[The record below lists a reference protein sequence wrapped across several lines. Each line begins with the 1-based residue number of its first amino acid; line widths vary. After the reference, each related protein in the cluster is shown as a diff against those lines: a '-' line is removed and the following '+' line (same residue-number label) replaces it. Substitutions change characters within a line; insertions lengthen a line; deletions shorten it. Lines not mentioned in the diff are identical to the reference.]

1 LILAEVVGSNGSS
14 KSLRYPSKGVN
25 EMRKNRSCMKKL
37 VMALSLHIFLS
48 GAGIAFSQEKFP
60 VRGIEMVIPFAPGG
74 ATDVGSR
81 IVADELSRVLK
92 VPVTPVNK
100 PGASGTTGAAYLLKQ
115 KKDGYAVFAATG
127 GPVINGPLILPDVAY
142 DLFKDFTPVAF
153 FASIPN
159 VFVTKGDS
167 PWKSLLD
174 VIDYAKKNP
183 GKVTCGSAGTG
194 TESHFNFE
202 ILKSVTKLDMI
213 HVPFKSGGDVIPQVL
228 GGHVSMGV
236 NVIAAAGPQIKA
248 GALKGLGISSPKRL
262 KDYPDVPTTA
272 ELGYPQVNVPTWLG
286 YLVASGTPES
296 AVKTLASAFEK
307 TIKNPELV
315 EKAEKA
321 GYIVEYKNPQE
332 FRKYLEEQYEI
343 VSKVAKEAGI
353 AVTK

>member
-1 LILAEVVGSNGSS
+1 
-14 KSLRYPSKGVN
+14 
-25 EMRKNRSCMKKL
+25 MRKNPSFMKKL
-37 VMALSLHIFLS
+37 ILVLSMSVFLF
-48 GAGIAFSQEKFP
+48 GVGIASSQEKFP
-60 VRGIEMVIPFAPGG
+60 VRGIEMVISFAPGG

-81 IVADELSRVLK
+81 ILADELSRVLK

-100 PGASGTTGAAYLLKQ
+100 PGASGTTGAAYILKL
-115 KKDGYAVFAATG
+115 KRDGYAVFAATG
-127 GPVINGPLILPDVAY
+127 GPVINGPLTLPDVAY
-142 DLFKDFTPVAF
+142 DVFKDFTPVAY

-167 PWKSLLD
+167 PWRSLSD
-174 VIDYAKKNP
+174 VIDYARKNP

-202 ILKSVTKLDMI
+202 ILKSLTKLNMT

-248 GALKGLGISSPKRL
+248 GTLKGLGITSSKRL
-262 KDYPDVPTTA
+262 PDYPDVPTTA
-272 ELGYPQVNVPTWLG
+272 EQGYPQVNVPTWLG

-296 AVKTLASAFEK
+296 AVKILSAAFEK
-307 TIKNPELV
+307 AIKDPALV
-315 EKAEKA
+315 QKAEKA

-332 FRKYLEEQYEI
+332 FRKYLEDQYGI